1 MGTRTWNGR
10 EGARI
15 IWAIAAKDVV
25 DAVHNKTLQGIAIG
39 VLLLILSG
47 RALPFLAGQNSTYA
61 VVVYDEGQSRL
72 VAALLKRDELR
83 LSKARSLQEMKDVVS
98 TASVVVLGLHLPAG
112 LDQAIEAGQPPP
124 IEATVVQW
132 ASQEDVTEIERAVE
146 GALGEIAGRPVEIA
160 VARQRIYPA
169 PNGGGFTSLAAGL
182 IVMVVVV
189 VGMAFVPYLFA
200 EEKETE
206 TLQALLVSPASIGQV
221 VAGKA
226 LAGAV
231 YCLAG
236 GGAAMALNSLYVVH
250 WGAALLSLLCGTA
263 LAVALG
269 LLLGVLFGLPQQM
282 SAVGALLMGVLVVA
296 TYLADMASLP
306 ASLLAVLRWVPTV
319 AMAHALRLSFAESAP
334 AGWLAADLGAVL
346 GAALLV
352 YLLVAWRIRQIDR

>member
-1 MGTRTWNGR
+1 MSTPTWHGR

-25 DAVHNKTLQGIAIG
+25 DAVRNKTLQGIAIG
-39 VLLLILSG
+39 VLLLVLSG
-47 RALPFLAGQNSTYA
+47 RALPLLAGRSSSHA
-61 VVVYDEGQSRL
+61 VIVYDEGQSRL
-72 VAALLKRDELR
+72 VAALQKRDELH
-83 LSKARSLQEMKDVVS
+83 LSKTRSLQEMKEAVS
-98 TASVVVLGLHLPAG
+98 GASVAVLGLHLPAG
-112 LDQAIEAGQPPP
+112 LDQALEAGQPSLL
-124 IEATVVQW
+124 EATAVHW
-132 ASQEDVTEIERAVE
+132 ADQEDVAEIERAVE
-146 GALGEIAGRPVEIA
+146 RALGEITGRPVEVS
-160 VARQRIYPA
+160 VAEERLYPD
-169 PNGGGFTSLAAGL
+169 PDGGGFTSLAAGL
-182 IVMVVVV
+182 IGMVVVV
-189 VGMAFVPYLFA
+189 VGIAFVPHLFA
-200 EEKETE
+200 EEKETQ
-206 TLQALLVSPASIGQV
+206 TLQVLLVSPASTGQV

-226 LAGAV
+226 LAGAA

-250 WGAALLSLLCGTA
+250 WEAALLSLLCGTA

-282 SAVGALLMGVLVVA
+282 SAAGALLMGALVVA
-296 TYLADMASLP
+296 TFLADMVRLP
-306 ASLLAVLRWVPTV
+306 AFLLAVLRWVPTV